1 MRRARRSRDAGERC
15 DRLPSM
21 AAGVKSFD
29 RVADHYDA
37 TRAIPQDALAAV
49 TDGIVRT
56 LRQVAGTPAVLEVG
70 IGTGRIAVPLAVA
83 GVRMVGVDVAPAMLA
98 QLRAKRAELPVAMAS
113 ALALPFPARTFDAVL
128 FVHLLHLLPDAG
140 EGLRAARGV
149 VRPDGLLLYGRT
161 DHSESARREVFARV
175 REIVRELIGV
185 DLGGEWHAKAD
196 RAFTDTARDLGV
208 PVVQT
213 VLARWTE
220 QATGRQLIEAFE
232 RRLYSSIWAIPDA
245 VMPDLLARLTPR
257 VEQMLGGLD
266 RPLENDATFTLVSAR
281 LPR

>member
-1 MRRARRSRDAGERC
+1 
-15 DRLPSM
+15 
-21 AAGVKSFD
+21 
-29 RVADHYDA
+29 
-37 TRAIPQDALAAV
+37 
-49 TDGIVRT
+49 
-56 LRQVAGTPAVLEVG
+56 
-70 IGTGRIAVPLAVA
+70 
-83 GVRMVGVDVAPAMLA
+83 MVGVDVAPAMLA
-98 QLRAKRAELPVAMAS
+98 HLRAKHAELPVAMAS

-161 DHSESARREVFARV
+161 DHSESARRDVFARV

-196 RAFTDTARDLGV
+196 RAFADTARDLGV

-232 RRLYSSIWAIPDA
+232 RRLYSSMWAIPDA

-266 RPLENDATFTLVSAR
+266 RPLENDATFTLVSVR